1 MLLAITYGLMILGAL
16 AYAAAS
22 FAFFLVVAK
31 KDIGRAQLSSRMDP
45 AEVSAH
51 PVPSARQRGST
62 GPTLLA
68 LGSLFHLAYITAAS
82 FLVNVCPVGSVHFV
96 LSFVAILTAFG
107 FTLAR
112 ARATRAGPR
121 ENIDALG
128 LLVAPLGLAF
138 LLGTF
143 FLDKPSVHSS
153 IGTGLLAV
161 HVLANVGGIAL
172 FFLAGAAATL
182 FLVQERRLKQKK
194 LARVAGLPPLDT
206 LDRALHRFL
215 VIGFPLLTVG
225 ILSGTFWAYQL
236 ESGSA
241 EEVMRIVFGY
251 ATWLLIAMVLL
262 LRVAAGWRGKRSAY
276 GTLLGVSFA
285 IGVILIYAFRPATP
299 KEEGLAGSVDA
310 KAEVEAQ

>member
-1 MLLAITYGLMILGAL
+1 MLLAFTYGLMVLGAL
-16 AYAAAS
+16 AYATAS

-31 KDIGRAQLSSRMDP
+31 RDLGRLPLSSRMDP
-45 AEVSAH
+45 SEAPPGSERA
-51 PVPSARQRGST
+51 PRPRGSS

-68 LGSLFHLAYITAAS
+68 LGSLLHLAYISSAS
-82 FLVNVCPVGSVHFV
+82 FLAKVCPVGSVHFV
-96 LSFVAILTAFG
+96 LSFVAIMAAFG

-121 ENIDALG
+121 ENIDAIG

-138 LLGTF
+138 MLGTF
-143 FLDKPSVHSS
+143 FLDRPTVHTS

-161 HVLANVGGIAL
+161 HVLANVAGIAL

-194 LARVAGLPPLDT
+194 KLARVGGLPPLDT
-206 LDRALHRFL
+206 LDRAVHRFL

-225 ILSGTFWAYQL
+225 ILSGSFWAYQL
-236 ESGSA
+236 ESGSPD
-241 EEVMRIVFGY
+241 EVMRIVFGY
-251 ATWLLIAMVLL
+251 ATWLLIALVLL

-276 GTLLGVSFA
+276 GTLLALSFA
-285 IGVILIYAFRPATP
+285 LGVLGVYALRPGVVS
-299 KEEGLAGSVDA
+299 KDGLA
-310 KAEVEAQ
+310 AETQGDER